1 MNYII
6 EIKEIEP
13 ITVAAM
19 RYKGKISEAGKH
31 MPAIFKA
38 IKGKANGAPF
48 FCFYE
53 VDEQT
58 LKGELELCV
67 PTAEIPQAG
76 GIQKKELPRVQAV
89 CTTHVGGYD
98 TLESAY
104 IAVQRYIKENDLHV
118 QAPWREIYIKGPGAI
133 LKGNPN
139 KYITEIAIPLEQE

>member
-1 MNYII
+1 MNYKI

-19 RYKGKISEAGKH
+19 RYKGIVGEAGKH

-58 LKGELELCV
+58 LNGDLELCV
-67 PTAEIPQAG
+67 PTEEIPNAG
-76 GIQKKELPRVQAV
+76 GIQSKELPRIKAV
-89 CTTHVGGYD
+89 CTTHVGRYD
-98 TLESAY
+98 TLKFAY
-104 IAVQRYIKENDLHV
+104 KALHHYIQENGLHV
-118 QAPWREIYIKGPGAI
+118 QTPWRETYIKGPGAI
-133 LKGNPN
+133 LKGNPG
-139 KYITEIAIPLEQE
+139 KYITEIAIPIEQE